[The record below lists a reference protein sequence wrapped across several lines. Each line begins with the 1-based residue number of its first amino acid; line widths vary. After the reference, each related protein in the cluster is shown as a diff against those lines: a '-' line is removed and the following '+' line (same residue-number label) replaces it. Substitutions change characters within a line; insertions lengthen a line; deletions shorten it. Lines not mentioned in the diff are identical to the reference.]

1 MGDIMKFRDFHPNI
15 KLRIIF
21 GFFSEIIGS
30 MIFPFMAIYFAIHF
44 GAKLTGILLIL
55 NIVVGALVGF
65 YGGYLSDLMGRKKL
79 MVTAEV
85 LRVVSLVVMT
95 IANSPWLESP
105 TLTFLM
111 FLVGSICWG
120 IEGPATDAMLIDV
133 SKPQERKLMYSIMYW
148 SGNLSMALGG
158 AVGAFLFKD
167 YLFELFIGMTLT
179 SVVMLFVLI
188 FFIEESYV
196 PKQAAKEMQKSTKRF
211 QAFTDIIQSYKTVAT
226 DKVFILFVIAG
237 LFIQS
242 LEFQLTNYI
251 AVRLHEDMPEQG
263 LFNWSID
270 GIQMTGILRT
280 ENTVLVVIFA
290 AIVTKLIHKYK
301 DKHVLLT
308 SIVLFTIGYTAISYF
323 NNIWILVVAMVIA
336 TVGELMRVPVQ
347 QSYLAAIPPD
357 DKRSSYMAVN
367 AFTFQGSMILA
378 SLFVSLGA
386 FLSKETMSILL
397 LVTGLIGFVL
407 MNKIVPSLERRVKSQ
422 DESSDAVEEVT
433 ETSESGYV
441 LKEQVEYNS

>member
-1 MGDIMKFRDFHPNI
+1 MRFRDFHPNI

-30 MIFPFMAIYFAIHF
+30 MIFPFMAIYFAVHF

-65 YGGYLSDLMGRKKL
+65 YGGYLSDIMGRKKL

-85 LRVVSLVVMT
+85 MRSLSLVVMT
-95 IANSPWLESP
+95 LANSPWFESP
-105 TLTFLM
+105 TLTFVM

-133 SKPQERKLMYSIMYW
+133 SKPKERKLMYSIMYW
-148 SGNLSMALGG
+148 SANLSIAIGG

-167 YLFELFIGMTLT
+167 YLFELFIGMTVM
-179 SVVMLFVLI
+179 SIVVAIVLI
-188 FFIEESYV
+188 FFIQESYV
-196 PKQAAKEMQKSTKRF
+196 PLKSTIEKKPAGRF
-211 QAFTDIIQSYKTVAT
+211 QVFSDILQSYKTVAT

-251 AVRLHEDMPEQG
+251 AVRLHEQMPAQDV
-263 LFNWSID
+263 FNWSID
-270 GIQMTGILRT
+270 GLEMTGVLRT

-290 AIVTKLIHKYK
+290 AIIMKVIHAYK
-301 DKHVLLT
+301 DKHVYLI

-323 NNIWILVVAMVIA
+323 DNIWILFGAMLVA
-336 TVGELMRVPVQ
+336 TLGELMRVPVA

-367 AFTFQGSMILA
+367 AFTYQGSMILA
-378 SLFVSLGA
+378 SLSVTLGA
-386 FLSKETMSILL
+386 FLSKEMMSIFILI
-397 LVTGLIGFVL
+397 TGVIGFVII
-407 MNKIVPSLERRVKSQ
+407 NKIIPSLEQRVRSQ
-422 DESSDAVEEVT
+422 GEEV
-433 ETSESGYV
+433 EANNREQDYV
-441 LKEQVEYNS
+441 LREQVVE